1 MIIVCSVKGHGAITY
16 TYNQFLLCLFL
27 RLLKFY
33 SITQSTMVF
42 VYKYRNIFFIAGERA
57 GAFTM
62 VCETP
67 EEQSAVLSQLKILI
81 RPMYS
86 NPPIHGARLVAE
98 VLHTKEL
105 YDEWLVEVKSMADRI
120 INMRTTLKANLAK
133 EGRVFQNLV
142 FCVLGHLSSNILMF
156 CKHI

>member
-1 MIIVCSVKGHGAITY
+1 
-16 TYNQFLLCLFL
+16 
-27 RLLKFY
+27 
-33 SITQSTMVF
+33 MVF
-42 VYKYRNIFFIAGERA
+42 VDKYRTNFFIAGERA

-67 EEQSAVLSQLKILI
+67 QEQSAVLSQLKILI

-133 EGRVFQNLV
+133 EGRVF
-142 FCVLGHLSSNILMF
+142 
-156 CKHI
+156 

>member
-1 MIIVCSVKGHGAITY
+1 MLNEESWHNHFQV
-16 TYNQFLLCLFL
+16 FLLCLFL
-27 RLLKFY
+27 RFFKFY
-33 SITQSTMVF
+33 SITQQLW
-42 VYKYRNIFFIAGERA
+42 YLLINIETFFIVGERA

-86 NPPIHGARLVAE
+86 NPPIHGARLVSE

-133 EGRVFQNLV
+133 EGRVF
-142 FCVLGHLSSNILMF
+142 
-156 CKHI
+156 

>member
-1 MIIVCSVKGHGAITY
+1 
-16 TYNQFLLCLFL
+16 
-27 RLLKFY
+27 
-33 SITQSTMVF
+33 
-42 VYKYRNIFFIAGERA
+42 
-57 GAFTM
+57 M
-62 VCETP
+62 VCETL

-86 NPPIHGARLVAE
+86 NPPIHGARLVSE

-133 EGRVFQNLV
+133 EGRVF
-142 FCVLGHLSSNILMF
+142 
-156 CKHI
+156 